1 MSVCSSAHPGFVGL
15 RIALI
20 TQDRQRSSAH
30 ASTNTIYNKYIE
42 TYYVT
47 LRCHLPAVMIGVC
60 EVHEPQRQ
68 TSENVLLIYKI
79 ARRPTSELTSD
90 SAKLR
95 NINESSKQINK
106 KIKINKKIVKKMT
119 NRREICH
126 SKYYETYLKK
136 ANIFKRK

>member
-1 MSVCSSAHPGFVGL
+1 
-15 RIALI
+15 
-20 TQDRQRSSAH
+20 
-30 ASTNTIYNKYIE
+30 
-42 TYYVT
+42 
-47 LRCHLPAVMIGVC
+47 MIGVC

-119 NRREICH
+119 NRREIYH

-136 ANIFKRK
+136 ANIFKEK